1 MRKKS
6 LLTIILFLSC
16 MQSGFVVFGQIGKL
30 SFDFSAA
37 NQFWKMSSLN
47 QYLTDPLNADH
58 IYSTNNPY
66 LKSGIKFQGALNYQ
80 FANYLM
86 LGFYGNY
93 QFATCTMDRN
103 FVVYDASENTETNFE
118 TDLFTKANTLSFG
131 VNLGVS
137 YDNLS
142 KHLFK
147 TKYLQQIKLSNQI
160 KVGYAQSNLQS
171 YYVFKEP
178 SQIEFPKNSGAS
190 QHLVGDLSLSVAF
203 PILTN
208 PVFSSIGLNVGYQFY
223 KSGIIL
229 NAANQSI
236 SISNGTQV
244 HLDFSGWY
252 AGLNFE
258 LGK

>member
-6 LLTIILFLSC
+6 LLTIILFLSY

-37 NQFWKMSSLN
+37 NQFWKMNSLN
-47 QYLTDPLNADH
+47 QYLTDPMNDDH

-80 FANYLM
+80 FA
-86 LGFYGNY
+86 
-93 QFATCTMDRN
+93 TCTIDRN
-103 FVVYDASENTETNFE
+103 FVVYDASENTTTNFN
-118 TDLFTKANTLSFG
+118 TDLLTKANTLSFG

-147 TKYLQQIKLSNQI
+147 TKYLQQIKFSNQI
-160 KVGYAQSNLQS
+160 KFGYAQSNLQS

-178 SQIEFPKNSGAS
+178 TQIEFPKNSGAS
-190 QHLVGDLSLSVAF
+190 HHLVGDLSLSVAF

-244 HLDFSGWY
+244 HLDFSGLY
-252 AGLNFE
+252 AGLSFTV
-258 LGK
+258 GK

>member
-6 LLTIILFLSC
+6 LLIIILFLSC

-37 NQFWKMSSLN
+37 NQFWKMNSLN
-47 QYLTDPLNADH
+47 QYLTDPMNDDH

-86 LGFYGNY
+86 LGLYGNY
-93 QFATCTMDRN
+93 QFASGTMDRN
-103 FVVYDASENTETNFE
+103 FVVYDASENTMINFN
-118 TDLFTKANTLSFG
+118 TDLHTKANTISFG
-131 VNLGVS
+131 VNLGIC

-147 TKYLQQIKLSNQI
+147 TKYLQQIKFSNQF
-160 KVGYAQSNLQS
+160 KFGYAQSNLQS

-178 SQIEFPKNSGAS
+178 IQIEFPKNSGAS

-208 PVFSSIGLNVGYQFY
+208 PVFSSIGLNVGYQYY
-223 KSGIIL
+223 KSGIIR
-229 NAANQSI
+229 NAANQTI

-252 AGLNFE
+252 AGLNFT